1 MPLELV
7 LQEAAEARTLWAL
20 GVVLLLGPL
29 VGVLAPDERPRLKR
43 ATLWLAL
50 HLVLLPVCAVLR
62 ATSSEAL
69 AELRL
74 ALLFFGALA
83 VIEVLASLIVAAALR
98 RVWRTP
104 LLLRDVLVAGV
115 SAVAFFGLASRV
127 GLNLSGL
134 IATSAVLTAVIGL
147 SLQDTLGNVMAGL
160 ALQLDQSV
168 RVGDWVKVGDQS
180 GRVSEIRWRST
191 SLETRNWE
199 TLVVPNSVLVR
210 NQFLVLGR
218 RHDAPEQWRRWVYFN
233 VDFRFAPHDVIEV
246 VEEMLAKDP
255 IENVAA
261 QPRPNC
267 ILMDLHE
274 SYGRYAVRYWLSD
287 LAKDDPTD
295 SLVRTRIFMAL
306 RRADIPLSLPAH
318 AVFVTEESRHRK
330 QEKAQEERQRRL
342 QALHRIDLF
351 EHLPELDR
359 VRLADG
365 LRYAPFAAGEV
376 LTRQGDKAHWLYLVL
391 DGEAQVSVRGEGGEE
406 KAVARLRPGDVFGEM
421 ALLTGS
427 PRTATVT
434 ALTDVE
440 CYRLDKAVFQDV
452 LRSQPHLAEHAAEIL
467 AQRTVGLEAARQ
479 ELDAAARG
487 RKLAEAKHDFLSS
500 IRRFFGMGEHGQG

>member
-1 MPLELV
+1 MPLDL
-7 LQEAAEARTLWAL
+7 LLREAAEAHTLWVL
-20 GVVLLLGPL
+20 GVVLLLAPL
-29 VGVLAPDERPRLKR
+29 VGLLEPDERPRLKR
-43 ATLWLAL
+43 AGLWLVL
-50 HLVLLPVCAVLR
+50 HLLLLPVCAVLR
-62 ATSSEAL
+62 AASSEAL
-69 AELRL
+69 AELQL

-83 VIEVLASLIVAAALR
+83 VIEVLASLFVAAALR
-98 RVWRTP
+98 RVWRAP

-191 SLETRNWE
+191 SVETRNWE

-210 NQFLVLGR
+210 NQFLVVGR
-218 RHDAPEQWRRWVYFN
+218 RRDAPQYWRRWVYFN
-233 VDFRFAPHDVIEV
+233 VDFRFAPGDVIAAV
-246 VEEMLAKDP
+246 DEMLVRDP
-255 IENVAA
+255 IENVAPE
-261 QPRPNC
+261 PRPHC
-267 ILMDLHE
+267 LLMDLHD

-318 AVFVTEESRHRK
+318 AVFLTEESRKRK
-330 QEKAQEERQRRL
+330 REKAAEELQRRL
-342 QALHRIDLF
+342 QALQRIDLF
-351 EHLPELDR
+351 LPLAEADR
-359 VRLADG
+359 TRLADG
-365 LRYAPFAAGEV
+365 LRYTPFAAGEV
-376 LTRQGDKAHWLYLVL
+376 ITRQGDQAHWLYLVL
-391 DGEAQVSVRGEGGEE
+391 EGEAQVSVRGEAGQERS
-406 KAVARLRPGDVFGEM
+406 VARLRPGDVFGEM
-421 ALLTGS
+421 ALLTGT

-440 CYRLDKAVFQDV
+440 CYRLDKAVFQEV
-452 LRSQPHLAEHAAEIL
+452 LHARPQLAEHVAEIL

-479 ELDAAARG
+479 ELDAEARG

-500 IRRFFGMGEHGQG
+500 IRRFFGLGEHGPG

>member
-7 LQEAAEARTLWAL
+7 LQEAAEARTLWVLA
-20 GVVLLLGPL
+20 VVLLLGPL
-29 VGVLAPDERPRLKR
+29 VGVLARDERPRLKR

-50 HLVLLPVCAVLR
+50 HLVLLPVSAALR
-62 ATSSEAL
+62 AAASEGL
-69 AELRL
+69 PGVRL

-83 VIEVLASLIVAAALR
+83 VIEVLASLVVAAALR

-115 SAVAFFGLASRV
+115 SAVAFFALASRV

-218 RHDAPEQWRRWVYFN
+218 RHDAPELWRRWVYFN
-233 VDFRFAPHDVIEV
+233 VDFRFAPGDVIAA
-246 VEEMLAKDP
+246 VEEMLVKDP
-255 IENVAA
+255 IENMAA
-261 QPRPNC
+261 EPRPNC

-318 AVFVTEESRHRK
+318 AVFLTEESRRRK
-330 QEKAQEERQRRL
+330 QEKAAEERQRRM
-342 QALHRIDLF
+342 QALQRIDLF
-351 EHLPELDR
+351 LPLAEPDR
-359 VRLADG
+359 ARLADG

-376 LTRQGDKAHWLYLVL
+376 ITRQGDQAHWLYLVL
-391 DGEAQVSVRGEGGEE
+391 EGEAKVAVRGEGGQER
-406 KAVARLRPGDVFGEM
+406 AVARLRPGDVFGEM

-434 ALTDVE
+434 ALSDVE
-440 CYRLDKAVFQDV
+440 CYRLDKSVFQEV
-452 LRSQPHLAEHAAEIL
+452 LQTRPQLAEHAAEIL

-479 ELDAAARG
+479 ELDAEART

-500 IRRFFGMGEHGQG
+500 IRRFFGMGEHGQA

>member
-1 MPLELV
+1 MI
-7 LQEAAEARTLWAL
+7 R
-20 GVVLLLGPL
+20 
-29 VGVLAPDERPRLKR
+29 
-43 ATLWLAL
+43 
-50 HLVLLPVCAVLR
+50 
-62 ATSSEAL
+62 S
-69 AELRL
+69 
-74 ALLFFGALA
+74 
-83 VIEVLASLIVAAALR
+83 
-98 RVWRTP
+98 
-104 LLLRDVLVAGV
+104 
-115 SAVAFFGLASRV
+115 
-127 GLNLSGL
+127 
-134 IATSAVLTAVIGL
+134 VIGL
-147 SLQDTLGNVMAGL
+147 LRPGAFWVNPYYVDEG
-160 ALQLDQSV
+160 
-168 RVGDWVKVGDQS
+168 RVGKCVAGNGGLSHGVG
-180 GRVSEIRWRST
+180 
-191 SLETRNWE
+191 
-199 TLVVPNSVLVR
+199 P
-210 NQFLVLGR
+210 
-218 RHDAPEQWRRWVYFN
+218 
-233 VDFRFAPHDVIEV
+233 EV

-274 SYGRYAVRYWLSD
+274 SYGRYAVRYWLTD

-318 AVFVTEESRHRK
+318 AIFVTEESRHRK

-440 CYRLDKAVFQDV
+440 CFRLDKAVFQDV